1 MHHLDPFWATQGP
14 FKLSGAFLSHSEP
27 LLNSRRLFE
36 SLKTLSVAFLS
47 HFEQLLTCTRT
58 LILSHSEPIKT
69 FLNFFKQ
76 FGIYTRSEILRK
88 KRKFLHI
95 CERTKCKK
103 AKRILFVKIAKFSRN
118 DFAFSLQTLY
128 STHLEPFRIRY
139 SYLEPPG
146 TYLLWLANLFS
157 KKISYFAL
165 KFGL

>member
-47 HFEQLLTCTRT
+47 HFEQLWTCTRT

-76 FGIYTRSEILRK
+76 FWIYTRSEILRK
-88 KRKFLHI
+88 KWKFLHI
-95 CERTKCKK
+95 CERTKCEKSEK
-103 AKRILFVKIAKFSRN
+103 SFVRENCEIFAKRFCLFAANPIFNPSW
-118 DFAFSLQTLY
+118 AF
-128 STHLEPFRIRY
+128 
-139 SYLEPPG
+139 
-146 TYLLWLANLFS
+146 
-157 KKISYFAL
+157 
-165 KFGL
+165 

>member
-36 SLKTLSVAFLS
+36 SLKTLSVACLS

-76 FGIYTRSEILRK
+76 FWIYTRSEILRK
-88 KRKFLHI
+88 KREFLHI

-103 AKRILFVKIAKFSRN
+103 SEKNFVRENCEIFAKQFCLFAANPIFNPSW
-118 DFAFSLQTLY
+118 AF
-128 STHLEPFRIRY
+128 
-139 SYLEPPG
+139 
-146 TYLLWLANLFS
+146 
-157 KKISYFAL
+157 
-165 KFGL
+165 